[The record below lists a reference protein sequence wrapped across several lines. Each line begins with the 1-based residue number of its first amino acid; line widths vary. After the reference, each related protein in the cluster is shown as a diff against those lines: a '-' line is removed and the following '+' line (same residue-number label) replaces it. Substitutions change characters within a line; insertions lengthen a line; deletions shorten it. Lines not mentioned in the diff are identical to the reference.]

1 MMICARGSFTA
12 SSDHAHC
19 TYTCGKCGKMTMMHR
34 GHLSCVGGSCR
45 GHWSH
50 DHHVTCHVLFLDILV
65 GLLRLRKCSE
75 ETYRPEL
82 LGGVSIVRELHVYP
96 LFQCTLAYSSIL
108 HLCYSVY
115 C

>member
-19 TYTCGKCGKMTMMHR
+19 TYTCGKCGKMIMMHR

-50 DHHVTCHVLFLDILV
+50 DHHVTCHVLSRHPCGSSSL
-65 GLLRLRKCSE
+65 E
-75 ETYRPEL
+75 EVFGRNLSSGIIRGRVHRE
-82 LGGVSIVRELHVYP
+82 GVTCVSFV
-96 LFQCTLAYSSIL
+96 
-108 HLCYSVY
+108 SVY
-115 C
+115 SCIL